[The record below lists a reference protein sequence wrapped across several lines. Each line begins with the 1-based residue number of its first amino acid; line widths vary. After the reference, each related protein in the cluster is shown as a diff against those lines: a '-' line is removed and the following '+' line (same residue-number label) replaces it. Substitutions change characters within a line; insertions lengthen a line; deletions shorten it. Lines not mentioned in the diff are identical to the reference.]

1 MHSAMDRDEAF
12 DIAILAVRV
21 TGAAMMLGGIA
32 IALGIGNLFI
42 PEVGILV
49 ALLGLFEFWTVP
61 IIVNKIRDRHQDDL
75 LSASHPGNKDQR

>member
-1 MHSAMDRDEAF
+1 MRNAMDQDEAF

-32 IALGIGNLFI
+32 IALGIGSLFI
-42 PEVGILV
+42 PQVGMLI

-61 IIVNKIRDRHQDDL
+61 IIVNKVRNRRQNDI
-75 LSASHPGNKDQR
+75 LSSTYSGNRE